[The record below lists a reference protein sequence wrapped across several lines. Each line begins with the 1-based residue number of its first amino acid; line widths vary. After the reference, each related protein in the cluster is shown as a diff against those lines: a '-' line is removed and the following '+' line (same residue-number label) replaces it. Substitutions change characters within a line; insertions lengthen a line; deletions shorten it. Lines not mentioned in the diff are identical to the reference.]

1 MTLSTSNYATLTWRA
16 RSAKLSLMKT
26 RFFVL
31 LAVAVIG
38 VRQASAQ
45 SFRPPSVPLVTF
57 DPYLSIWSAADHLTD
72 RPTQHW
78 TAHPHSL
85 VSLIRVDGAAFR
97 LMGND
102 PESVPALPQTGL
114 QVTPTRSIYEFANDK
129 VHVTLTFM
137 RPALPD
143 DLEAMGLPLSYITWE
158 VRSTDGRD
166 HKVELYDS
174 TSSQLVVNKNDEKV
188 AWTREKAG
196 NLTALRVGTVEQ
208 AVLGSSGDDHRI
220 NWGYAYAAAASA
232 QAKAAIGTDQALL
245 NAFVADGSLPTAD
258 DTRMPRAVKDEQP
271 VLAFVFDLPRVG
283 ATAVTRQVM
292 VAYDEIY
299 AIKYFGRKL
308 LPYWRRN
315 GATAAQML
323 QKAARDYPKLARR
336 CAQFDEQL
344 TADATKEGGAKYAQ
358 MCALAY
364 RQCACA
370 CGLAADANKQPLFF
384 TKENTSNG
392 DIATVDVFFPMDP
405 QWVLLSPALAK
416 ATLVPILSYAASWH
430 WKFPNAPH
438 DLGTYPIASGT
449 DDGGEGM
456 PVEESGNMLILCDAV
471 SQIDGNAHFVDPWWP
486 KLTQWAEYLEKY
498 GLDPE
503 NQLCTDDF
511 MGHLAHNANLS
522 IKAILGLACYGDLCR
537 LRGDAAGAEKYRLLA
552 RADADHWL
560 TAAAEGDHFRLA
572 FDKANT
578 WSQKYNLV
586 WDRILGLNVFPP
598 EVAQK
603 EIAHYKTV
611 MQRYGV
617 PLDSRTKL
625 TKTDWS
631 FWSATLADNQA
642 DFETLTSPIYDY
654 LNQTTARSPF
664 VDSYETDHVESD
676 GMHARP
682 VIGGVFIKMLS
693 DRVMWMKWAHADNI
707 KVGPWAPLPE
717 PPKIE
722 AVIPT
727 SQETASLWRYTTQKP
742 AGDWIKPEFDAS
754 AWKEGPASFGTTGTP
769 GAVVG
774 TRWDTDDIWLR
785 RNITLPDK
793 QYGGLQFYV
802 DHDEDVEIY
811 VNGILASQE
820 SGFTTRYVTLDIRPP
835 ARALLKP
842 NASVTLAVHCHQTEG
857 GQNIDVGLANV
868 VGSQ

>member
-1 MTLSTSNYATLTWRA
+1 
-16 RSAKLSLMKT
+16 MKT
-26 RFFVL
+26 RFL
-31 LAVAVIG
+31 IPLAAALFG
-38 VRQASAQ
+38 MMQASAQ
-45 SFRPPSVPLVTF
+45 TFRPPSVPLVTF

-78 TAHPHSL
+78 TKRPHSL
-85 VSLIRVDGAAFR
+85 VSLIRVDGTAFR
-97 LMGND
+97 LMGNEPD
-102 PESVPALPQTGL
+102 TTPALPQTGL
-114 QVTPTRSIYEFANDK
+114 QVTPTRSIYEFENDK

-143 DLEAMGLPLSYITWE
+143 DLEAMALPLNYITWQ
-158 VRSTDGRD
+158 VRATDGRE
-166 HKVELYDS
+166 HTVALYDS
-174 TSSQLVVNKNDEKV
+174 TSSQLVVNKNDEEV
-188 AWTREKAG
+188 QWARGKAG
-196 NLTALRVGTVEQ
+196 SLTVLRAGTVEQ
-208 AVLGSSGDDHRI
+208 DVLGSSGDDHRI
-220 NWGYAYAAAASA
+220 NWGYACAAADSA
-232 QAKAAIGTDQALL
+232 QATAAIGADKALL
-245 NAFVADGSLPTAD
+245 EAFVADGALPASD
-258 DTRMPRAVKDEQP
+258 DARMPRAVSDEQP
-271 VLAFVFDLPRVG
+271 VLAFVFDLGKVSAAPV
-283 ATAVTRQVM
+283 ARQVM
-292 VAYDEIY
+292 VAYDEVF
-299 AIKYFGRKL
+299 AINYFGHKL
-308 LPYWRRN
+308 LPYWKRN
-315 GATAAQML
+315 GAAVEQML
-323 QKAARDYPKLARR
+323 EKAARDYPQLARR
-336 CAQFDEQL
+336 CAEFDGQL
-344 TADATKEGGAKYAQ
+344 TADAAKAGGAKYAQ

-370 CGLAADANKQPLFF
+370 CGLAADGNKQPLFF

-405 QWVLLSPALAK
+405 QWILLSPALAK

-438 DLGTYPIASGT
+438 DLGTYPIARGT

-471 SQIDGNAHFVDPWWP
+471 AQMDGNAHFVEPWWP

-537 LRGDAAGAEKYRLLA
+537 LRGDKAGADKYGQIA
-552 RADADHWL
+552 KTDAAHWVSV
-560 TAAAEGDHFRLA
+560 AAEGDHFRLA
-572 FDKANT
+572 FDKPGT

-598 EVAQK
+598 EVARK

-631 FWSATLADNQA
+631 VWSATLADNQS
-642 DFETLTSPIYDY
+642 DFEALISPIHDY

-664 VDSYETDHVESD
+664 VDSYTTDNVHSD

-682 VIGGVFIKMLS
+682 VIGGIFIKMLA
-693 DRVMWMKWAHADNI
+693 DRALWSKWAGADKT
-707 KVGPWAPLPE
+707 KVGGWAPLPE
-717 PPKIE
+717 PPKIVE
-722 AVIPT
+722 VIPT
-727 SQETASLWRYTTQKP
+727 AQKTAPLWRYTTLKP
-742 AGDWIKPEFDAS
+742 AADWTNAKFDAS
-754 AWKEGPASFGTTGTP
+754 AWKEGPASFGTAGTP
-769 GAVVG
+769 GAVVR

-785 RNITLPDK
+785 REITLPDK
-793 QYGGLQFYV
+793 PYRGLQFYV

-811 VNGILASQE
+811 VNDILAAKA
-820 SGFTTRYVTLDIRPP
+820 GGYTTSYVTLAIRPP
-835 ARALLKP
+835 ARALLQP
-842 NASVTLAVHCHQTEG
+842 NARVTLAVHCHQTTG
-857 GQNIDVGLANV
+857 GQNIDVGLAEV
-868 VGSQ
+868 VDPE

>member
-1 MTLSTSNYATLTWRA
+1 
-16 RSAKLSLMKT
+16 MKT
-26 RFFVL
+26 GFFIS
-31 LAVAVIG
+31 LAAALIG
-38 VRQASAQ
+38 MGQASAQ

-78 TAHPHSL
+78 TARPHSL
-85 VSLIRVDGAAFR
+85 VSLIRVDGVSYR
-97 LMGND
+97 LMGNEPD
-102 PESVPALPQTGL
+102 SVPALPQTAL
-114 QVTPTRSIYEFANDK
+114 EVTPTRTIYDFLNDK
-129 VHVTLTFM
+129 ISVTLTFI

-143 DLEAMGLPLSYITWE
+143 ELDAVALPLSYITWQ
-158 VRSTDGRD
+158 VRSADGRD
-166 HKVELYDS
+166 HTVELYES
-174 TSSQLVVNKNDEKV
+174 TSSQLVVNKNSEKV

-196 NLTALRVGTVEQ
+196 NLTALKVGTVEQ
-208 AVLGSSGDDHRI
+208 DVLGSGGDDHRI
-220 NWGYAYAAAASA
+220 NWGYAYAAAVSA
-232 QAKAAIGTDQALL
+232 QAKAAIGADQTLL
-245 NAFVADGSLPTAD
+245 NAFVAGGNLPVVD
-258 DTRMPRAVKDEQP
+258 DTRMPRAVNDDQP
-271 VLAFVFDLPRVG
+271 VLAFVFDLGRVNVMP
-283 ATAVTRQVM
+283 VTRQVIL
-292 VAYDEIY
+292 AYDEIY

-323 QKAARDYPKLARR
+323 EKAAREYPQLARR
-336 CAQFDEQL
+336 CVRFDEQL
-344 TADATKEGGAKYAQ
+344 TADATKVGGAKYAQ

-405 QWVLLSPALAK
+405 QWLLLSPTLAK

-456 PVEESGNMLILCDAV
+456 PVEESGNMLILCDAI
-471 SQIDGNAHFVDPWWP
+471 SQIDGNTRFVDPWWP
-486 KLTQWAEYLEKY
+486 KLAQWAEYLEKY

-537 LRGDAAGAEKYRLLA
+537 LRGDTAGAEKYRVIA
-552 RADADHWL
+552 KADANHWV

-572 FDKANT
+572 FDKPGT

-598 EVAQK
+598 EVARK
-603 EIAHYKTV
+603 EVAHYKSV
-611 MQRYGV
+611 LQRYGV

-631 FWSATLADNQA
+631 FWSATLADKQA
-642 DFETLTSPIYDY
+642 DFEALISPIYDY

-664 VDSYETDHVESD
+664 VDSYETDNVDSD

-682 VIGGVFIKMLS
+682 VIGGVFIKILT
-693 DRVMWMKWAHADNI
+693 DRGLWMKWARADKT
-707 KVGPWAPLPE
+707 KVGNWAPLPE
-717 PPKIE
+717 PPKVE
-722 AVIPT
+722 VVIPT
-727 SQETASLWRYTTQKP
+727 ARETASLWHYTTQKP
-742 AGDWIKPEFDAS
+742 ADDWIKPEFDAS
-754 AWKEGPASFGTTGTP
+754 SWKEGPASFGTAGTP
-769 GAVVG
+769 GAVVR
-774 TRWDTDDIWLR
+774 THWDTVDIWLR
-785 RNITLPDK
+785 RDVTLPDK
-793 QYGGLQFYV
+793 QYSGLQFYV

-811 VNGILASQE
+811 VNGILASKE
-820 SGFTTRYVTLDIRPP
+820 GGFTTRYVTLNIRPP

-842 NASVTLAVHCHQTEG
+842 NATVTLAVHCHQTEG
-857 GQNIDVGLANV
+857 GQNIDVGLANEV
-868 VGSQ
+868 EAK

>member
-1 MTLSTSNYATLTWRA
+1 
-16 RSAKLSLMKT
+16 MKT
-26 RFFVL
+26 RFLIL
-31 LAVAVIG
+31 LGAAVIG
-38 VRQASAQ
+38 MTQAGAE

-57 DPYLSIWSAADHLTD
+57 DPYLSIWSAADRLTD

-78 TAHPHSL
+78 TKRQHSL
-85 VSLIRVDGAAFR
+85 DSLIRVDGAAYR
-97 LMGND
+97 LMGSE

-114 QVTPTRSIYEFANDK
+114 QVTPTRSIYEFENEK

-143 DLEAMGLPLSYITWE
+143 DLEAMALPLSYITWD
-158 VRSTDGRD
+158 VRSTDGAD
-166 HKVELYDS
+166 HAVSLYDS
-174 TSSQLVVNKNDEKV
+174 TSSQLVVNKNGEQV
-188 AWTREKAG
+188 AWAREKAG
-196 NLTALRVGTVEQ
+196 NLTALRVGTAEQ
-208 AVLGSSGDDHRI
+208 PVLGSSGDDHRI

-232 QAKAAIGTDQALL
+232 QSKAAIGADKALL
-245 NAFVADGSLPTAD
+245 DSFVAGGPLPAVD
-258 DTRMPRAVKDEQP
+258 DSRMPRAVSDQQP
-271 VLAFVFDLPRVG
+271 VLAFVFDLGRVG
-283 ATAVTRQVM
+283 AKPVTRQVI

-299 AIKYFGRKL
+299 AIKYFGRSL
-308 LPYWRRN
+308 LPYWKRD

-336 CAQFDEQL
+336 CAEFDEQL
-344 TADATKEGGAKYAQ
+344 TADATKAGGAKYAQ

-438 DLGTYPIASGT
+438 DLGTYPIARGT

-471 SQIDGNAHFVDPWWP
+471 AQMDGNTHFVDPWWP
-486 KLTQWAEYLEKY
+486 KLKQWAEYLENY

-511 MGHLAHNANLS
+511 MGLLAHNANLS
-522 IKAILGLACYGDLCR
+522 IKAILGLACYGDLCH
-537 LRGDAAGAEKYRLLA
+537 LRGDEAGAEKYREMA
-552 RADADHWL
+552 KTDAAHWMK
-560 TAAAEGDHFRLA
+560 AANDGDHSRLA
-572 FDKANT
+572 FDKPGT

-598 EVAQK
+598 EVART
-603 EIAHYKTV
+603 EIAFYKTKL
-611 MQRYGV
+611 QPYGL
-617 PLDSRTKL
+617 PLDSRKKL
-625 TKTDWS
+625 TKTDWTV
-631 FWSATLADNQA
+631 WSATLSENQS
-642 DFETLTSPIYDY
+642 DFEALLSPIYEY
-654 LNQTTARSPF
+654 LNHTTARSPF
-664 VDSYETDHVESD
+664 VDLYDTDNVHGD

-682 VIGGVFIKMLS
+682 VIGGVFIKMLA
-693 DRVMWMKWAHADNI
+693 DRAMWTKWAHAGNS
-707 KVGPWAPLPE
+707 KVGNWAPLPE
-717 PPKIE
+717 PPKIVE
-722 AVIPT
+722 VIPT
-727 SQETASLWRYTTQKP
+727 AQKTPALWRYTTRKP
-742 AGDWIKPEFDAS
+742 PGDWTKCEFDAS
-754 AWKEGPASFGTTGTP
+754 SWKEGPASFGTAGTP
-769 GAVVG
+769 GAVVR

-785 RNITLPDK
+785 REITLPDK
-793 QYGGLQFYV
+793 EYPGLQFYV

-811 VNGILASQE
+811 VNDVLASKE
-820 SGFTTRYVTLDIRPP
+820 SGFTTSYVTLGIRPP

-842 NASVTLAVHCHQTEG
+842 NARVTLAVHCHQTEG

-868 VGSQ
+868 VEPR